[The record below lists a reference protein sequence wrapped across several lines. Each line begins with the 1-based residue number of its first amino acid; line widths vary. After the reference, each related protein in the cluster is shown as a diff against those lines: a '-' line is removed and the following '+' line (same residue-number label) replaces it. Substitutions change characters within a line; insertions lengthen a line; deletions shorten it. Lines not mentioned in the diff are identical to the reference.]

1 MQPIFHFF
9 FRLLFAFLAAKFL
22 GRFFGLSGLGPL
34 IGLTCLFLGNVY
46 LFDYLDYRSR
56 TAWRRS
62 HSITPSKP
70 DVPVASPPQEGTP
83 EA

>member
-1 MQPIFHFF
+1 LQPVFHFF

-22 GRFFGLSGLGPL
+22 GRFFGLGGLGPL
-34 IGLTCLFLGNVY
+34 LGLTLLFLGNVY

-56 TAWRRS
+56 TAWRRRQALS
-62 HSITPSKP
+62 RPKSVP
-70 DVPVASPPQEGTP
+70 PVASPPPEETP

>member
-1 MQPIFHFF
+1 MSIHNIFTFF
-9 FRLLFAFLAAKFL
+9 FRLLFSFLAAKFL
-22 GRFFGLSGLGPL
+22 GRFFGLPGMGPL

-62 HSITPSKP
+62 QGISRPQPVTSPSR
-70 DVPVASPPQEGTP
+70 EETP